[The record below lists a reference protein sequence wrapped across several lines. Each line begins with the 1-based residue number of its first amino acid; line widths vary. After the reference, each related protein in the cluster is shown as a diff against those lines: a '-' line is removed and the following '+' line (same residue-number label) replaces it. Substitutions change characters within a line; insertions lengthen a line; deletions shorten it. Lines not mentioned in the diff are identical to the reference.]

1 MNDLQGCNFKC
12 DINIYLHFSVAIN
25 QKKKTIWSEKVIEL
39 RIKHEEK
46 KNKSEKENITRKN
59 EQMKY

>member
-1 MNDLQGCNFKC
+1 MNDLQGCNFNC
-12 DINIYLHFSVAIN
+12 DINIYLHFSVAIK
-25 QKKKTIWSEKVIEL
+25 QKKTIWSEKVIEL